1 MTPHDPEA
9 RDGTTD
15 ASADAEAEADAA
27 ARAHF
32 ADVRARVDGFARR
45 RFGLAGTLR
54 LHRAALGLDLLRAPV
69 NVLLAPVHVAIS
81 LAALVADRLRLRALS
96 RWLRERRVLLDT
108 DVGRTVEERVAVEL
122 LGLEPGSAAG
132 SSAREGDA
140 MARAML
146 SPPALRRLADRADD
160 PAAGLAIGRR
170 LARALHD
177 YAGTRGAVAEA
188 TTALATLVTGA
199 IVFRTLTPGL
209 VSMAP
214 SVAGVLSRDAAI
226 SRFWL
231 GETLGGV
238 WYAAFP
244 ATVSP
249 WLFGLTLAGL
259 MVLGA
264 VFAAFA
270 GLLADPLQVRLGIH
284 RRRLH
289 RLVDAL
295 EAEALGPLSGGFSA
309 PEHYYAR
316 LFDLADAGASLL
328 RVFRS

>member
-1 MTPHDPEA
+1 MA
-9 RDGTTD
+9 RGGAAADDGPV
-15 ASADAEAEADAA
+15 DAA

-32 ADVRARVDGFARR
+32 ADVRARIDGFARR
-45 RFGLAGTLR
+45 RFGLVGTLR

-81 LAALVADRLRLRALS
+81 LLALLADRVRLRALS
-96 RWLRERRVLLDT
+96 RWLRGRHVLLDT
-108 DVGRTVEERVAVEL
+108 DVGRVVEERVATEL
-122 LGLEPGSAAG
+122 LGLELEAGAG
-132 SSAREGDA
+132 SGAGSGARDDDA
-140 MARAML
+140 LARAML

-160 PAAGLAIGRR
+160 PAEALALGRR
-170 LARALHD
+170 MARALHD

-188 TTALATLVTGA
+188 TTALATLVVGA

-214 SVAGVLSRDAAI
+214 SVAGVLSRDAAVR
-226 SRFWL
+226 RFPL

-249 WLFGLTLAGL
+249 WMFGLTLAGL
-259 MVLGA
+259 MMLGA

-295 EAEALGPLSGGFSA
+295 EAEALGSLSGGFSA

-316 LFDLADAGASLL
+316 LFDLVDAGVSVL
-328 RVFRS
+328 RAFRG

>member
-1 MTPHDPEA
+1 MVTVRGEHM
-9 RDGTTD
+9 GTGGAPPDED
-15 ASADAEAEADAA
+15 AIVAA

-32 ADVRARVDGFARR
+32 AEVRARIDDFARQ
-45 RFGLAGTLR
+45 RFGPRGTLG

-81 LAALVADRLRLRALS
+81 LLALVAGRVRLRAVS
-96 RWLRERRVLLDT
+96 TWLRERRVLLDT
-108 DVGRTVEERVAVEL
+108 DVGRTVEARVATEL
-122 LGLEPGSAAG
+122 LGLRLPPGPQDEAAL
-132 SSAREGDA
+132 
-140 MARAML
+140 ARAML
-146 SPPALRRLADRADD
+146 SPPAL
-160 PAAGLAIGRR
+160 AGLAERARPPAAASALGRR
-170 LARALHD
+170 MARALHD

-214 SVAGVLSRDAAI
+214 SVAGVLSRDAAV
-226 SRFWL
+226 SRFPF
-231 GETLGGV
+231 GETLGSV
-238 WYAAFP
+238 WYTAFP
-244 ATVSP
+244 ATVSS
-249 WLFGLTLAGL
+249 LMFGLTLVGL
-259 MVLGA
+259 MMLGA

-295 EAEALGPLSGGFSA
+295 EAEALGSLSGGFAA

-316 LFDLADAGASLL
+316 LFDLVDAGVSVL
-328 RVFRS
+328 RVFRG

>member
-1 MTPHDPEA
+1 MTAD
-9 RDGTTD
+9 DGRV
-15 ASADAEAEADAA
+15 EAA
-27 ARAHF
+27 AREHF
-32 ADVRARVDGFARR
+32 AEVRARVDGFARA
-45 RFGLAGTLR
+45 RFGVAGTLR

-69 NVLLAPVHVAIS
+69 NVLLAPVHVVLSLLA
-81 LAALVADRLRLRALS
+81 LAADKSRLRAVA
-96 RWLRERRVLLDT
+96 RWLRARHVLLDT
-108 DVGRTVEERVAVEL
+108 DVGRVVERSVATGL
-122 LGLEPGSAAG
+122 LGLSLPPDDDSL
-132 SSAREGDA
+132 DA
-140 MARAML
+140 AML
-146 SPPALRRLADRADD
+146 SPPALRALAGRTDDRA
-160 PAAGLAIGRR
+160 ARSATSGRR
-170 LARALHD
+170 MARALHD

-214 SVAGVLSRDAAI
+214 SVAGILSRDAAI
-226 SRFWL
+226 SRFPL
-231 GETLGGV
+231 GETLGSA

-249 WLFGLTLAGL
+249 WLFGATLAGL
-259 MVLGA
+259 MMIGA

-289 RLVDAL
+289 RLVNAL
-295 EAEALGPLSGGFSA
+295 EGEALGTLPGGFSA

-316 LFDLADAGASLL
+316 LFDLVDAGVSVL
-328 RVFRS
+328 RVFRG

>member
-1 MTPHDPEA
+1 MA
-9 RDGTTD
+9 RDD
-15 ASADAEAEADAA
+15 AAPGGDAIEAA

-32 ADVRARVDGFARR
+32 ADVRARIDGFARR
-45 RFGLAGTLR
+45 RFGLVGTLR

-69 NVLLAPVHVAIS
+69 NVLLAPLHVAIS
-81 LAALVADRLRLRALS
+81 LLALLADRVRLRALS
-96 RWLRERRVLLDT
+96 RWLRHRRVLLDT
-108 DVGRTVEERVAVEL
+108 DVGRTVEARVATEL
-122 LGLEPGSAAG
+122 LGLELRSGGGAG
-132 SSAREGDA
+132 HGPSDGPRAPDGDVL
-140 MARAML
+140 ARAML

-160 PAAGLAIGRR
+160 PDEALALGRR
-170 LARALHD
+170 MARALRD

-188 TTALATLVTGA
+188 TTALATLVVGA
-199 IVFRTLTPGL
+199 IAFRTLTPGL

-214 SVAGVLSRDAAI
+214 SVAGVLSRDAAVR
-226 SRFWL
+226 RFPL

-238 WYAAFP
+238 WYTAFP

-259 MVLGA
+259 MMLGA

-295 EAEALGPLSGGFSA
+295 EAEALGSLSGGFSA

-316 LFDLADAGASLL
+316 LFDLVDAGVSVL
-328 RVFRS
+328 RVFRG